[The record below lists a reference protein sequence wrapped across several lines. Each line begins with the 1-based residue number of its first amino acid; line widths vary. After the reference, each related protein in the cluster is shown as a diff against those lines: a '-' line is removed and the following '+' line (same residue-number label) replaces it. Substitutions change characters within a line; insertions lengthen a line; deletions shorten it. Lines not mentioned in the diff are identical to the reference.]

1 MPVNPASTN
10 DHLHGLNIP
19 SNYGETSTAT
29 VLSNVQQ
36 QQQHY
41 TKTVNDLMPL
51 INPVNANSSTSS
63 SSSTVPSSL
72 SASSS
77 SSSSLT
83 NVNESQE
90 NELTTLKISHKQQ
103 NGGSTTQKPSKHDNA
118 TTVKSI
124 SNVLIL

>member
-1 MPVNPASTN
+1 MPVNAASTN

-19 SNYGETSTAT
+19 TTYGETSTAT

-36 QQQHY
+36 QHY
-41 TKTVNDLMPL
+41 TKTANDLMPL

-63 SSSTVPSSL
+63 TSSTVPSSL

-124 SNVLIL
+124 SNVLIF